1 MEGLILLFV
10 QLSIPLMLLSIGL
23 VAGTITERRH
33 LRSLERRESEFSGI
47 LVTNIKTFSP
57 GTDPAAHAAA
67 VTGEAVIA
75 TDYLKSFLAG
85 FRKILGGEL
94 RSYRSLMG
102 RARREAL
109 MRLLEEARS
118 KGYNA
123 VCNVRY
129 ETADIGGFTG
139 KRGAVMVEC
148 FAYGTAYRLSGQT
161 PR

>member
-1 MEGLILLFV
+1 VE
-10 QLSIPLMLLSIGL
+10 
-23 VAGTITERRH
+23 
-33 LRSLERRESEFSGI
+33 GI
-47 LVTNIKTFSP
+47 LVFLVNVGPVLLLLFIGWAVGKTTERLHLRRLARREREFAGMLVTDIRSFGP
-57 GTDPAAHAAA
+57 GADPSKHAAL
-67 VTGEAVIA
+67 VSGEAVIA

-109 MRLLEEARS
+109 MRLLAEARR
-118 KGYNA
+118 KGFNA

-148 FAYGTAYRLSGQT
+148 FAYGTAYRLETRDSQ
-161 PR
+161 

>member
-1 MEGLILLFV
+1 VEGVIVLLV
-10 QLSIPLMLLSIGL
+10 QLSVPVLLLLIGL
-23 VAGTITERRH
+23 VVGTTTERLH
-33 LRSLERRESEFSGI
+33 LGRLASREREFAGMS
-47 LVTNIKTFSP
+47 VTDIRTFGP
-57 GTDPAAHAAA
+57 GADPSKHAAL
-67 VTGEAVIA
+67 VSGEAVIA

-109 MRLLEEARS
+109 MRLLAEARR
-118 KGYNA
+118 KGFNA

-148 FAYGTAYRLSGQT
+148 FAYGTAYRLETRDSQ
-161 PR
+161 